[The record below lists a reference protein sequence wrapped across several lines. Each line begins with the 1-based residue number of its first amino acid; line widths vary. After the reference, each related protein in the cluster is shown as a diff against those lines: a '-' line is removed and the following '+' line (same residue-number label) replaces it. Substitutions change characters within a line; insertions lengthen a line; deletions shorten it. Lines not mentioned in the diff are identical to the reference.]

1 VKPPTLGAGEHWLIR
16 SIDWQENID
25 GEIFSRCAL
34 LYSDAEVH
42 EHLHDVYFETLPRV
56 EKAIA
61 ILREVGEKLP
71 YVFGL
76 LNAQNQLVG
85 GGALASGDGAHHV
98 AWLFCFFLELG
109 FRMCLSAPKATPGAK
124 FCDPAPLNPDA
135 RRRLEAI
142 VNGR

>member
-1 VKPPTLGAGEHWLIR
+1 VKPPTLGAGEQWLIR
-16 SIDWQENID
+16 SIDWKENID
-25 GEIFSRCAL
+25 GEIFSRGAL

-42 EHLHDVYFETLPRV
+42 EQLHDVYFETLPRA

-76 LNAQNQLVG
+76 LNAQDQLVG
-85 GGALASGDGAHHV
+85 AGALAPSDGAHHV

-109 FRMCLSAPKATPGAK
+109 FRLCLPVPAATR
-124 FCDPAPLNPDA
+124 DPEA
-135 RRRLEAI
+135 RRRFEEF
-142 VNGR
+142 VNGA